1 MTQIRLVLMYFF
13 MVAHLKHV
21 CASVTDKA
29 DRSVVLAPLQVA
41 FLGKCS
47 DQGLFKR
54 SWPFS
59 CPPDVVENCRER
71 GNKVFPTCLDQFC
84 SDVVDSS

>member
-29 DRSVVLAPLQVA
+29 DRSVVLTLLQAA
-41 FLGKCS
+41 FLGSVMTKNLVDRLGYS
-47 DQGLFKR
+47 PVSQILLQIVVTVVIT
-54 SWPFS
+54 FS
-59 CPPDVVENCRER
+59 PPIW
-71 GNKVFPTCLDQFC
+71 
-84 SDVVDSS
+84 SSSAGML